1 MLRDVTRYVP
11 FLLLMTGACAPPTPR
26 EARPAPAAHTAD
38 EHEAVAARRRVAE
51 SERAVVEAQ
60 ERVREAQL
68 TYDALRDRSLM
79 LRVAVAAHD
88 RRREAARAAARD
100 SKPYQALVTK
110 LRDAASALEQHD
122 GTSGDFRVTMARLA
136 DLMQASE
143 VRRPDAEENARWD
156 RCLLQARDEARALRP
171 RNDDDDDDDDDDAAA
186 AAAAAMVDGFVRV
199 RWFWQDFDESLAA
212 EGADEQEH
220 VQARREQAEVS
231 QLYRRASDEL
241 EDAKR
246 TLREHEAALSEARAA
261 SRRLRGISR

>member
-11 FLLLMTGACAPPTPR
+11 FLLLMTGACAPPAPR
-26 EARPAPAAHTAD
+26 EARPAPAAHVAD
-38 EHEAVAARRRVAE
+38 ERTTGATAARRRVAE

-79 LRVAVAAHD
+79 LRVSAAADD
-88 RRREAARAAARD
+88 RRREAARAAARE
-100 SKPYQALVTK
+100 SKPYQALVTR
-110 LRDAASALEQHD
+110 LRDTAQAMEHHE
-122 GTSGDFRVTMARLA
+122 GTSGAFRETLARLA

-156 RCLLQARDEARALRP
+156 RCLLQARDEARALRR
-171 RNDDDDDDDDDDAAA
+171 RNDDDAVAVAAGA
-186 AAAAAMVDGFVRV
+186 GAMVDAFVRV
-199 RWFWQDFDESLAA
+199 RWFWQDFDESRAA

-220 VQARREQAEVS
+220 LQARRELAEVS

-246 TLREHEAALSEARAA
+246 TLREHETALSEARAA
-261 SRRLRGISR
+261 SRRLRGSPR

>member
-38 EHEAVAARRRVAE
+38 EREAAAAAARRRVAE

-79 LRVAVAAHD
+79 LRVAAAAHD

-100 SKPYQALVTK
+100 SKPYQALVTM
-110 LRDAASALEQHD
+110 LRDAANALEQHD

-156 RCLLQARDEARALRP
+156 RCLLQARDEALALR
-171 RNDDDDDDDDDDAAA
+171 RRDHDDDDDDAAA

-231 QLYRRASDEL
+231 QLYRCASDEL